1 MAVCLEVTKF
11 TVKVQEF
18 SFSDSFAALLQF
30 RFFSVIYSLLY
41 INSLI
46 TRTIFFNAIFFLL
59 FTKYKPM
66 FPDNLALL
74 DFLITGVLTLN
85 TRK

>member
-18 SFSDSFAALLQF
+18 SFADSFAALLQF

-46 TRTIFFNAIFFLL
+46 TRTIFFNAFFLL
-59 FTKYKPM
+59 FTKYKPL

-74 DFLITGVLTLN
+74 DFLITSVLTLN